1 MSKRI
6 LSLLMALA
14 LCFSMLPM
22 TAFTE
27 GGEGNTVSGGLMD
40 ESGEGGGVLVPPGG
54 TTEGGG
60 IYIPGENT
68 ASEGA
73 GAASVTKSDGTE
85 RGAFSSLTD
94 ALDAAEDGDT
104 VTLLADHETNWD
116 AVDAGEELMAVVK
129 KRLTLDLNGFTVDY
143 LVVGEV
149 IPDEEGGI
157 LESTEGDLTVVE
169 NSLAV
174 GCISSLQLEKGKLTI
189 EGGEIG
195 KLADTGSFI
204 CSDENGEVN
213 IKGGKVWFFGCE
225 GGTANITGGKV
236 YQLSVRD
243 EAIVNISGGTNHGG
257 WGDGSSYD
265 TSTWSVGGGTL
276 NITGGTFGSI
286 HFNFTGGTVS
296 ISGGIFQSIS
306 NNDVS
311 KRVPVMPL
319 LADGYAFYGKDADDT
334 YTVVQDSRKTALEN
348 VKVLAH
354 TDHIFMDGTCI
365 ACGALACEK
374 GCIAHATIEHFTWHF
389 KTMQELADQISGT
402 GWIYLSYPSVT
413 VKFLTDVTVTEPVT
427 IGQCSTHINLDLDG
441 HTISGELDTDP
452 MIEANF
458 GYGGGFVNGVYV
470 LQCIAFQNGTIENTG
485 SGAAIR
491 LSGGATTLE
500 NVDVKGDLALTCNF
514 AGRDNY
520 TPTFLGGG
528 SFTKICPAAN
538 DEKGT
543 WSRYL
548 KEMLSTGCCF
558 IDSAGNRVNADQ
570 WFGSNDNTTIKVL
583 ENVRVKACDH
593 KDDNGKYT
601 LFEDATTSYGAPA
614 KRCTVCGNLCL
625 HDEITTDG
633 SNTCTACGLSITV
646 SATNLANGI
655 DYGPY
660 YYTGLD
666 DAVSDFRTVHGGRRP
681 TVKLLASTNSTYG
694 YEWWKDSD
702 DGITIDLA
710 GHDLTLHNNKA
721 TGWVKIR
728 NTSNTHAKVYGTVN
742 VDRSFGTATLT
753 VPETDNDLTIDEVK
767 IGTNGSASLAG
778 GSFGKISVKGE
789 KTPASLPAA
798 GYYFANTET
807 GKPAALYDADGN
819 ALTELTNVT
828 VMKCSHDGSELVY
841 DIAESVWKCP
851 CGQKAFV
858 ASVTKDDITTL
869 YTDLQDAFNAADGGT
884 VKLMKN
890 MDGDVTVNTDK
901 PFILDL
907 NGYDIFAL
915 TVNSKIT
922 IKDSAE
928 TKGRIIE
935 NLVVSSGMSI
945 GELLEEGYAFRYVS
959 TGVWCIGTWQTVGNV
974 SVQQAPIKSVTAVN
988 PTVTAEYGKTSE
1000 VTLIA
1005 TVVPTAEG
1013 GTYSCQWYRD
1023 GGTRPPITGA
1033 TGITYQLPDDL
1044 SAGTHT
1050 YILAAEK
1057 DGYEKSCNFT
1067 VTVRP
1072 VSIAGATVEGTN
1084 PTYNGTAQS
1093 PTVTVKLGE
1102 KVLVENKDYT
1112 LSGTGSATDAG
1123 SYELTVVGKGSYTD
1137 KIENV
1142 KWRIEPKTVTNP
1154 TVNVAP
1160 CVYNGFKQEPRVELK
1175 DGEKVIPEGEY
1186 TVAYSNNTDAGNG
1199 TVTIKDVAGG
1209 NYVVS
1214 GSTTFP
1220 IEQDRIDESRIRV
1233 EVQVFNELAK
1243 TYEADL
1249 QTILDHILL
1258 EQYKDGGYGTVTYY
1272 HDAYG
1277 EVAFADYYDIGTAK
1291 IENGMLILP
1300 IKNASGVQSGY
1311 DIGTL
1316 TIRVDSTNYKSFDL
1330 VIHIVARNKIVPMLD
1345 GTVNASDITYG
1356 QTLNDS
1362 EFTVTGSMEAPGID
1376 APGTIQEIK
1385 GTFAWTDGAI
1395 KPDAGG
1401 YEAEWIFTPDAP
1413 EYAAATGKVTVK
1425 VDPRPVK
1432 ISGITAADKVYD
1444 GLTAAATDC
1453 SKAVFDGKM
1462 EGDDLTVTAIGA
1474 FRTADANREDALVVD
1489 LSLALGG
1496 EDKDNYVIDDA
1507 DSQRETRAK
1516 ITPAMLTLTPDANQS
1531 KTFGAAEPTLTYTV
1545 SGAVNHETPALTGA
1559 PARETGENVGTYAI
1573 TLGSLAVGSD
1583 GSFKANNYD
1592 LKLSDAVVHFT
1603 ITKAAAPVIEDVTVS
1618 HKYTVTAGTA
1628 QLSGRMPSDA
1638 GTLTYTP
1645 GSASK
1650 TGSVTVSDWSAN
1662 VDTGTVSYNLSDG
1675 KPGDTVTLPVTVS
1688 STNYEDTVVNVV
1700 ITLTER
1706 DDQAALYIT
1715 GDTAVVYGQTVQL
1728 SAEGGSGT
1736 GTVTYT
1742 VINGTG
1748 EATIDQSTGVLT
1760 PVKVGTVKVTATKAG
1775 DGDHNEIASAP
1786 FEVTITPAASTGEPK
1801 YTKITTGGKTLN
1813 DAALTIDGSTLS
1825 PNAGTLEWV
1834 DDEGNVLPN
1843 DTVVTANRAYQWR
1856 FTPDDTNYTVLTGE
1870 VTLYRVA
1877 SSGGGG
1883 GGTTRYTVSFETN
1896 GGSKISKQTAARN
1909 TTLKEPTAPTKEG
1922 FDFAGWYTDK
1932 DLKEKYDFSAKVTKS
1947 LTLYAAW
1954 TEKDQSEN
1962 QIILTI
1968 GEKAAQVFGTT
1979 KTNDVAPKIVND
1991 RTMLPARFVA
2001 ENLGAKVE
2009 WDGEKELVTVNGKKL
2024 KTGEDITILIY
2035 IGSDVAYVNGKEI
2048 KLDSAAFV
2056 ENDRT
2061 YTPIR
2066 FISEELGASVTWIET
2081 EQKAVITK

>member
-1 MSKRI
+1 MSVV
-6 LSLLMALA
+6 LL
-14 LCFSMLPM
+14 F
-22 TAFTE
+22 F
-27 GGEGNTVSGGLMD
+27 
-40 ESGEGGGVLVPPGG
+40 
-54 TTEGGG
+54 
-60 IYIPGENT
+60 IY
-68 ASEGA
+68 
-73 GAASVTKSDGTE
+73 SVD
-85 RGAFSSLTD
+85 
-94 ALDAAEDGDT
+94 
-104 VTLLADHETNWD
+104 
-116 AVDAGEELMAVVK
+116 
-129 KRLTLDLNGFTVDY
+129 
-143 LVVGEV
+143 
-149 IPDEEGGI
+149 I
-157 LESTEGDLTVVE
+157 
-169 NSLAV
+169 
-174 GCISSLQLEKGKLTI
+174 
-189 EGGEIG
+189 
-195 KLADTGSFI
+195 
-204 CSDENGEVN
+204 
-213 IKGGKVWFFGCE
+213 
-225 GGTANITGGKV
+225 
-236 YQLSVRD
+236 
-243 EAIVNISGGTNHGG
+243 
-257 WGDGSSYD
+257 
-265 TSTWSVGGGTL
+265 
-276 NITGGTFGSI
+276 
-286 HFNFTGGTVS
+286 
-296 ISGGIFQSIS
+296 
-306 NNDVS
+306 
-311 KRVPVMPL
+311 
-319 LADGYAFYGKDADDT
+319 
-334 YTVVQDSRKTALEN
+334 
-348 VKVLAH
+348 
-354 TDHIFMDGTCI
+354 
-365 ACGALACEK
+365 
-374 GCIAHATIEHFTWHF
+374 
-389 KTMQELADQISGT
+389 
-402 GWIYLSYPSVT
+402 
-413 VKFLTDVTVTEPVT
+413 
-427 IGQCSTHINLDLDG
+427 
-441 HTISGELDTDP
+441 
-452 MIEANF
+452 
-458 GYGGGFVNGVYV
+458 
-470 LQCIAFQNGTIENTG
+470 
-485 SGAAIR
+485 
-491 LSGGATTLE
+491 
-500 NVDVKGDLALTCNF
+500 
-514 AGRDNY
+514 NY

-570 WFGSNDNTTIKVL
+570 WFGSNDNTTIKAL

-633 SNTCTACGLSITV
+633 SNTCIACGLSITV

-681 TVKLLASTNSTYG
+681 TVKLLASTNSAYG
-694 YEWWKDSD
+694 YEWWKDND

-742 VDRSFGTATLT
+742 VDRTYGTATLT

-767 IGTNGSASLAG
+767 IGTNGRASLAG

-789 KTPASLPAA
+789 KTLASLPAS
-798 GYYFANTET
+798 GCYFADSTS
-807 GKPAALYDADGN
+807 GKPTAMYDADGN
-819 ALTELTNVT
+819 TLSELTNVT
-828 VMKCSHDGSELVY
+828 VKACSHDGSELVY
-841 DIAESVWKCP
+841 DATDSVWKCP

-858 ASVTKDDITTL
+858 ASVTKDDMTTL

-890 MDGDVTVNTDK
+890 MVDVTVDTDK
-901 PFILDL
+901 PFTLDL
-907 NGYDIFAL
+907 NGYNVHSL

-928 TKGRIIE
+928 TKGKIIE
-935 NLVVSSGMSI
+935 NLVVSSGMCI
-945 GELLEEGYAFRYVS
+945 GDLLEEGYAFRYVS

-974 SVQQAPIKSVTAVN
+974 TIQQAPIKNVTAVN
-988 PTVTAEYGKTSE
+988 PSVTASYGKTAE
-1000 VTLIA
+1000 VTLEA

-1013 GTYSCQWYRD
+1013 GAYSCQWYRD

-1033 TGITYQLPDDL
+1033 TGSTYQLPDDL
-1044 SAGTHT
+1044 AAGTYI

-1067 VTVRP
+1067 VTVTP
-1072 VSIAGATVEGTN
+1072 VSIAGAAVEGTN
-1084 PTYNGTAQS
+1084 PTYNGTEQS

-1160 CVYNGFKQEPRVELK
+1160 CVYNGFGQEPRVELK

-1186 TVAYSNNTDAGNG
+1186 TVAYSNNIDAGNG

-1243 TYEADL
+1243 TYEIDL

-1258 EQYKDGGYGTVTYY
+1258 EQYKDGVFGTVTYY
-1272 HDAYG
+1272 HDVYG

-1291 IENGMLILP
+1291 IENGKLTLP
-1300 IKNASGVQSGY
+1300 IKNASGVKSGY

-1345 GTVNASDITYG
+1345 GTVHASDITYG

-1362 EFTVTGSMEAPGID
+1362 EFTVTGSMRAPGID
-1376 APGTIQEIK
+1376 APSAVQEVK
-1385 GTFAWTDGAI
+1385 GTFAWKDGTI
-1395 KPDAGG
+1395 KPDAGS

-1425 VDPRPVK
+1425 VDPKPVK

-1444 GLTAAATDC
+1444 GLAAAATDC
-1453 SKAVFDGKM
+1453 SKAVFDGKL

-1474 FRTADANREDALVVD
+1474 FRAADANREDTLVVD

-1496 EDKDNYVIDDA
+1496 EDKDNYVIDDT
-1507 DSQRETRAK
+1507 DSQRETRAR
-1516 ITPAMLTLTPDANQS
+1516 ITPATLTVTPDANQS
-1531 KTFGAAEPTLTYTV
+1531 KTFGLADPALTYTV
-1545 SGAVNHETPALTGA
+1545 SGAVDHETPAFTGT
-1559 PARETGENVGTYAI
+1559 PAREAGENAGSYAI
-1573 TLGSLAVGSD
+1573 ALGSLALKD
-1583 GSFKANNYD
+1583 EGSFKANNYD
-1592 LKLSDAVVHFT
+1592 LKLADAGVNFT
-1603 ITKAAAPVIEDVTVS
+1603 INKAAAPVIEDVTVS
-1618 HKYTVTAGTA
+1618 HKYTVTTGTA
-1628 QLSGRMPSDA
+1628 QIAVRMPSDA
-1638 GTLTYTP
+1638 GQLTYIP
-1645 GSASK
+1645 GSAST
-1650 TGSVTVSDWSAN
+1650 TGSVTVDWSADVN
-1662 VDTGTVSYNLSDG
+1662 TGAVSYNLSGG
-1675 KPGDTVTLPVTVS
+1675 KAGDTVTLSMTIRS
-1688 STNYEDTVVNVV
+1688 ANYEDAAVDVV

-1715 GDTAVVYGQTVQL
+1715 GDTAVVYGQTLQL
-1728 SAEGGSGT
+1728 SANGGSGT
-1736 GTVTYT
+1736 GALTYGVT
-1742 VINGTG
+1742 NGTG
-1748 EATIDQSTGVLT
+1748 EATINQSSGVLT
-1760 PVKVGTVKVTATKAG
+1760 PVKVGNVRVTATKAG
-1775 DGDHNEIASAP
+1775 DGNYNEITSVP
-1786 FEVTITPAASTGEPK
+1786 FEVTITPATPTGEPK
-1801 YTKITTGGKTLN
+1801 YTKITAGGKTLN
-1813 DAALTIDGSTLS
+1813 DAALTMDGSTLN

-1843 DTVVTANRAYQWR
+1843 DTVVAANKTYKWR
-1856 FTPDDTNYTVLTGE
+1856 FTPDNGNYTALTGE
-1870 VTLYRVA
+1870 VTLYRVSA
-1877 SSGGGG
+1877 SGGGG

-1896 GGSKISKQTAARN
+1896 GGSKMSKQTVARN
-1909 TTLKEPTAPTKEG
+1909 TALKEPAAPTKEG

-1932 DLKEKYDFSAKVTKS
+1932 ELKVKYDFSAKVTKS
-1947 LTLYAAW
+1947 ITLYAAW

-1962 QIILTI
+1962 QIVLTI
-1968 GEKAAQVFGTT
+1968 GEKAAQVFGQT

-2001 ENLGAKVE
+2001 ENLGADVK
-2009 WDGEKELVTVNGKKL
+2009 WDGEKELVTIQGNNL
-2024 KTGEDITILIY
+2024 KTGEEVTILIC
-2035 IGSDVAYVNGKEI
+2035 IGSDLAYVNGKEI

-2066 FISEELGASVTWIET
+2066 FISEELGASVDWIET
-2081 EQKAVITK
+2081 EQKVVITK